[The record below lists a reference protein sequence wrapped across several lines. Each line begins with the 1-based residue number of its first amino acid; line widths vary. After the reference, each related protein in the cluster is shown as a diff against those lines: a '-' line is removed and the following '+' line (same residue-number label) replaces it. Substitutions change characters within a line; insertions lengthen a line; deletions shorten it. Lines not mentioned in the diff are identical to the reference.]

1 MSAISARSAGGLF
14 RSVGAA
20 LLGLAVVLCAGAS
33 SRAEEGGAVFADSS
47 RIAAIGGSITEI
59 VYALGEEGK
68 LVARDS
74 TSTSPEAALELPD
87 VGYMRA
93 LSPEGVLSV
102 SPTGILALAGSGP
115 AEAVDVL
122 KKASVQ
128 FITVPE
134 TFDHNGILD
143 KIRIVGK
150 SLGADAAADKLAAS
164 VDADL
169 AAAEKLTVGVTER
182 KRILFLLSMQG
193 GKLLAAGTDTAADGI
208 IRLAG
213 GINAVEGFSG
223 YKQLSDEAALTARPD
238 LVLMMD
244 RGDDQSAAADLFE
257 HPGLAG
263 TPAAKARK
271 LVLMDGSYLL
281 GFGPRTAGA
290 VRDLA
295 VALYGDRILN

>member
-1 MSAISARSAGGLF
+1 MSAISSRRSGFSSKGIG
-14 RSVGAA
+14 SA
-20 LLGLAVVLCAGAS
+20 LLGLILVFFVVAPIEAQ
-33 SRAEEGGAVFADSS
+33 EDEAVFADPSG
-47 RIAAIGGSITEI
+47 IVAIGGSITEI

-74 TSTSPEAALELPD
+74 TSTYPDAALKLPD

-115 AEAVDVL
+115 AEAVEVL
-122 KKASVQ
+122 KKASVP

-134 TFDHNGILD
+134 AFDHAGILE

-150 SLGADAAADKLAAS
+150 SLGADAAAEKLSAS

-169 AAAEKLTVGVTER
+169 AAAEKLTAGLKER

-193 GKLLAAGTDTAADGI
+193 GKLLAAGADTAADGI

-213 GINAVEGFSG
+213 GVNAVEGFSG
-223 YKQLSDEAALTARPD
+223 YKQLSDEAAMTAQPD

-244 RGDDQSAAADLFE
+244 RGDDQAAATDLFS

-263 TPAAKARK
+263 TPAAATKN
-271 LVLMDGSYLL
+271 LVLMDGGYLL

-295 VALYGDRILN
+295 VKLYGDKILN

>member
-1 MSAISARSAGGLF
+1 MTFPASGLLARSTRAG
-14 RSVGAA
+14 
-20 LLGLAVVLCAGAS
+20 LLGLAVAFSGAS
-33 SRAEEGGAVFADSS
+33 LSQAGEGEAVFADPS
-47 RIAAIGGSITEI
+47 RIVAIGGSITEI
-59 VYALGEEGK
+59 VYALGEEGR
-68 LVARDS
+68 LIARDS
-74 TSTSPEAALELPD
+74 TSTYPEAALKLPD

-102 SPTGILALAGSGP
+102 SPSGILALAGSGP

-122 KKASVQ
+122 NKASVA

-134 TFDHNGILD
+134 TFNHEGILE

-150 SLGADAAADKLAAS
+150 SLGADTAAEKLAAS

-169 AAAEKLTVGVTER
+169 AAAEKLTANVAER
-182 KRILFLLSMQG
+182 KRVLFLLSMQG
-193 GKLLAAGTDTAADGI
+193 GKLLAAGSDTAADGI

-213 GINAVEGFSG
+213 GVNAVEGITG

-238 LVLMMD
+238 LILMMD
-244 RGDDQSAAADLFE
+244 RGDDQAAAADLFA
-257 HPGLAG
+257 HPGLAS
-263 TPAAKARK
+263 TPAAATKK

-295 VALYGDRILN
+295 AALYGDQIQN